1 MNIPITTPALL
12 FPAIAILMLGYVNR
26 SLGAATVIRNFRK
39 DYDSGYIHPQLTEQI
54 EFLSKRIRLFQMM
67 LGLAATAL
75 LAACASMFLIY
86 QDFNRAGSIA
96 FGLSLIFM
104 IFSLIL
110 SLYETS
116 LSNKS
121 LNIEIDDML
130 LREKRAK
137 K

>member
-1 MNIPITTPALL
+1 
-12 FPAIAILMLGYVNR
+12 MLGYVNR

-39 DYDSGYIHPQLTEQI
+39 DYDGGYVHPNITAQLKV
-54 EFLSKRIRLFQMM
+54 LKARIGLFQVM
-67 LGLAATAL
+67 LAVAATAL

-86 QDFNRAGSIA
+86 LEYAWAGNMA

-104 IFSLIL
+104 IVSLIL

-121 LNIEIDDML
+121 LNIEINDIL
-130 LREKRAK
+130 K
-137 K
+137 KEDKH